1 MKSQVSI
8 VYRHLEILRMVIP
21 RGRISVGRGEY
32 LVDEKTKQEL
42 LQIGKKLRTQ
52 FLSGLSIEYCLGY
65 RKQTRTRSKSTP
77 TILKHR
83 ES

>member
-32 LVDEKTKQEL
+32 LVDEKTKQ
-42 LQIGKKLRTQ
+42 
-52 FLSGLSIEYCLGY
+52 
-65 RKQTRTRSKSTP
+65 
-77 TILKHR
+77 
-83 ES
+83 